1 MPKRLGK
8 TPKQKDTQP
17 MARSVL
23 DQIAP
28 DAEPPKKKRPAK
40 KAEHKKD
47 PAAVAL
53 GRKGGLVGGHGRA
66 AKLTKEQLSESA
78 RKAAQAGWAAAKAT
92 EAPRAS
98 GQDSAQE

>member
-1 MPKRLGK
+1 MPKRSRK
-8 TPKQKDTQP
+8 TPKRRDTQQ

-28 DAEPPKKKRPAK
+28 DAEPPKKKRPVK

-53 GRKGGLVGGHGRA
+53 GRKGGLKGGHARA

-78 RKAAQAGWAAAKAT
+78 RKAAQARWS
-92 EAPRAS
+92 ERP
-98 GQDSAQE
+98 